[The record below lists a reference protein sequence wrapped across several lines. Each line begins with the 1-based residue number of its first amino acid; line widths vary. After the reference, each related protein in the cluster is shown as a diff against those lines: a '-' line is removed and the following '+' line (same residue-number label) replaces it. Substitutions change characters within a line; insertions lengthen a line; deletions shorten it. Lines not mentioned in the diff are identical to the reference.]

1 MINKIQNLRN
11 RSSVG
16 QTTGTTAPVYT
27 AQDIIEYN
35 ALLANGKVYT
45 KFDGSSII
53 KDNVQKI
60 TGPIWSTGLASLTTH
75 FTSSTQTNLQRQYY
89 VDVQNALPSLS
100 DSFTNY
106 SIAYGN
112 AVGSGSAVSGEVSDT
127 PSRAIYSQFKQI
139 LLGPTDTRFT
149 TFNSGSTDSIYVIS
163 FKRSQLKERLDIG
176 NFEIPLANIT
186 SRSTNA
192 TGSVAI
198 GSTVFTV
205 IDDSSIAS
213 STKGEYG
220 RVYNLVSGSLLGG
233 GVYKSGSLATP
244 VYYGLVYPD
253 YGIII
258 LDGNRLDQQLGFR
271 TNVSQSSE
279 GNNQFALFSSISGSA
294 LVTNPTTSA
303 PYGFQARNSE
313 KITST
318 RYFVNIKS
326 ADYNFSNNPSY
337 VTGSVGT
344 LSQTSFINDPKV
356 YITTIG
362 LYNERTELLAVAKL
376 SRPILKSFDREANIQ
391 VKLDF

>member
-16 QTTGTTAPVYT
+16 QTMGTTAPAYT

-60 TGPIWSTGLASLTTH
+60 TGPIWSTGLASLITH

-112 AVGSGSAVSGEVSDT
+112 AAGSGSVVSGEVSDT

-149 TFNSGSTDSIYVIS
+149 TFNSGSTDSIYVIT

-186 SRSTNA
+186 SRAANA

-213 STKGEYG
+213 STKGEFG
-220 RVYNLVSGSLLGG
+220 RVYNLVSGSVLS

-253 YGIII
+253 YGIIV
-258 LDGNRLDQQLGFR
+258 LDGNRLDQQLGFS
-271 TNVSQSSE
+271 TNVSSSIE
-279 GNNQFALFSSISGSA
+279 GNNHFALFRSISGSA
-294 LVTNPTTSA
+294 LVTNPLTSA

-344 LSQTSFINDPKV
+344 LSQPSFQGDPKV